1 MDYSKLSNY
10 QLFELI
16 QNEKLNQSIRVEANT
31 EFEKRN
37 ISLEEKKE
45 IISKHDAVFVPD
57 KGETLS
63 EEFKILILAFP
74 FPFLLYIRHI
84 NRTYGVIGKKEWKVF
99 WKNIYLGLAA
109 WTIGFLIIA
118 KFIL

>member
-16 QNEKLNQSIRVEANT
+16 QNEKLNQSIRAEANK

-37 ISLEEKKE
+37 ISIEEKKE
-45 IISKHDAVFVPD
+45 IISKHDEVFVPD

-63 EEFKILILAFP
+63 DSLKILLIVFP
-74 FPFLLYIRHI
+74 FPFIFYIMYLNYSKGILQKNER
-84 NRTYGVIGKKEWKVF
+84 KEF
-99 WKNIYLGLAA
+99 WKYYTLGFAA
-109 WTIGFLIIA
+109 WAIAIIIIFQF
-118 KFIL
+118 FI